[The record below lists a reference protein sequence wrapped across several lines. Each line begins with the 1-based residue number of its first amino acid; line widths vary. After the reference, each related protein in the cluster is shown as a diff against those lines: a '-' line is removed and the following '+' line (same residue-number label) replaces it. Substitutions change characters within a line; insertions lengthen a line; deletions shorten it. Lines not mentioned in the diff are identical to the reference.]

1 VSTPQDLTERFA
13 NRVRAG
19 GNAGDGT
26 GREQGAGGDVSAS
39 GSRVSWRRRLGW
51 VLPVVVLVVLAWL
64 PYVNVSVPGLFTG
77 LVNSPGTMQLL
88 ALCLTFGGIALSYD
102 VLFGR
107 TGLLSFGHAL
117 FVAAGSYTTA
127 LALGQLRV
135 SLPVAVLLALG
146 VGVVLPLLVGAVAL
160 RVSGI
165 AFAMVTLAFAQAGS
179 ILVLRNP
186 GGVTGGEEG
195 LPLLRERVPDL
206 LTGVV
211 NAPYRYWLALAYLAL
226 CWVVVAW
233 LVRSRAG
240 HAWAAVRENSERLE
254 VLGVSTYRAKLLA
267 FVVGCLLGT
276 LGGVVHRLVVG
287 GATPHLTTTEL
298 TLALLVMVV
307 LGGAGSRWGA
317 VIGGVL
323 YTYLDNRLLQLASS
337 DAVAGLPPVLRVP
350 ASEPLFVLGTLFVLV
365 VFFAPGGLAGIVA
378 RRDGGRR
385 DAPAVEGE
393 DET

>member
-1 VSTPQDLTERFA
+1 MNGRLQQLTRQTTRRPAEPTRPA
-13 NRVRAG
+13 RGRWVRA
-19 GNAGDGT
+19 A
-26 GREQGAGGDVSAS
+26 V
-39 GSRVSWRRRLGW
+39 
-51 VLPVVVLVVLAWL
+51 PFVVLLVLAWL
-64 PYVNVSVPGLFTG
+64 PYASVPAPGLFGG
-77 LVNSPGTMQLL
+77 LVNSPGSMQLL

-127 LALGQLRV
+127 LALGELRLN
-135 SLPVAVLLALG
+135 LPAAVGVAAVVGVLL
-146 VGVVLPLLVGAVAL
+146 PLVVGAVAL

-186 GGVTGGEEG
+186 GGLTGGEEG
-195 LPLLRERVPDL
+195 LPLLRDRVPDL

-211 NAPYRYWLALAYLAL
+211 NAPYRYWLALAYLVL

-254 VLGVSTYRAKLLA
+254 VLGVSTYAAKLLA

-276 LGGVVHRLVVG
+276 LGGVVHVLIVG
-287 GATPHLTTTEL
+287 GATPHITTPEL
-298 TLALLVMVV
+298 TLSLLVMVV

-317 VIGGVL
+317 VVGGVL

-337 DAVAGLPPVLRVP
+337 DAVAGLPAVVRVP
-350 ASEPLFVLGTLFVLV
+350 VSEPLFVLGALFVLV
-365 VFFAPGGLAGIVA
+365 VFFAPGGLAGLVA
-378 RRDGGRR
+378 RRRFR
-385 DAPAVEGE
+385 APAVAGE
-393 DET
+393 EDQ

>member
-1 VSTPQDLTERFA
+1 MNHPSSDVTD
-13 NRVRAG
+13 RVTDRVTAP
-19 GNAGDGT
+19 AAT
-26 GREQGAGGDVSAS
+26 AAS
-39 GSRVSWRRRLGW
+39 GSREQAGWRGRRG
-51 VLPVVVLVVLAWL
+51 VVVPLAVLAVLAGL
-64 PYVNVSVPGLFTG
+64 PYLTVPVPGLLNGF
-77 LVNSPGTMQLL
+77 VNSPGSMQLL

-127 LALGQLRV
+127 LALSELRV
-135 SLPVAVLLALG
+135 GLGTAVLIALA
-146 VGVVLPLLVGAVAL
+146 VGVVLPLVVGAVAL

-186 GGVTGGEEG
+186 GGLTGGEEG
-195 LPLLRERVPDL
+195 LPLLRDRVPDL

-240 HAWAAVRENSERLE
+240 HAWAAVRENEERLA
-254 VLGVSTYRAKLLA
+254 VLGVSTYRAKLSA
-267 FVVGCLLGT
+267 FVIGCLLGT
-276 LGGVVHRLVVG
+276 LGGVTHLLVVG
-287 GATPHLTTTEL
+287 GSTPHVTTTEL
-298 TLALLVMVV
+298 TLTLLVMVV

-317 VIGGVL
+317 VVGGVL

-337 DAVAGLPPVLRVP
+337 DAVDSLPTVLRVP
-350 ASEPLFVLGTLFVLV
+350 LSEPLFVLGTLFVLV
-365 VFFAPGGLAGIVA
+365 VFFAPGGLAGLF
-378 RRDGGRR
+378 RRTRR
-385 DAPAVEGE
+385 QAPAVEGE
-393 DET
+393 GSAGA

>member
-1 VSTPQDLTERFA
+1 MSPQELTDRFTER
-13 NRVRAG
+13 VTG
-19 GNAGDGT
+19 GDAGDGT
-26 GREQGAGGDVSAS
+26 RREPRAAGDVAAS
-39 GSRVSWRRRLGW
+39 RWWRRGLGW
-51 VLPVVVLVVLAWL
+51 VVPVAVLLVLAWL
-64 PYVNVSVPGLFTG
+64 PYVNASVPGLFTG
-77 LVNSPGTMQLL
+77 VVNSPGTMQLL
-88 ALCLTFGGIALSYD
+88 ALCLTFGGVALSYD

-135 SLPVAVLLALG
+135 GLPVAVLLAVA
-146 VGVVLPLLVGAVAL
+146 VGVVLPLVVGAVAL

-186 GGVTGGEEG
+186 GGMTGGEEG
-195 LPLLRERVPDL
+195 LPLLRDRVPDL

-276 LGGVVHRLVVG
+276 LGGVVHLLVVG
-287 GATPHLTTTEL
+287 GATPHITTTEF

-337 DAVAGLPPVLRVP
+337 DVVAGLPPVLRVP

-365 VFFAPGGLAGIVA
+365 VFFAPGGLAGLVA
-378 RRDGGRR
+378 RRGRGRR
-385 DAPAVEGE
+385 SAPAVEGE
-393 DET
+393 DEA

>member
-1 VSTPQDLTERFA
+1 MSTPQDLTERFA
-13 NRVRAG
+13 NRVRG
-19 GNAGDGT
+19 RGSAGDGT
-26 GREQGAGGDVSAS
+26 GGEPGTGGGVSTS
-39 GSRVSWRRRLGW
+39 GSRASWRRRLGW
-51 VLPVVVLVVLAWL
+51 VVPVVVLLVLAWL
-64 PYVNVSVPGLFTG
+64 PYVNVSVPGLFSG
-77 LVNSPGTMQLL
+77 VSNSPGTMQLL
-88 ALCLTFGGIALSYD
+88 ALSLTFGGIALSYD

-135 SLPVAVLLALG
+135 GLPVAVLLAVA
-146 VGVVLPLLVGAVAL
+146 VGVVLPLVVGAVAL

-186 GGVTGGEEG
+186 GGATGGEEG

-240 HAWAAVRENSERLE
+240 HAWAAVRENAERLA

-267 FVVGCLLGT
+267 FVVGSLLGT
-276 LGGVVHRLVVG
+276 LGGVVHLLVVG
-287 GATPHLTTTEL
+287 GATPFVTTTEF

-337 DAVAGLPPVLRVP
+337 DVVAGLPPVLRVP

-365 VFFAPGGLAGIVA
+365 VFFAPGGLAGRVA
-378 RRDGGRR
+378 RRGRGRR
-385 DAPAVEGE
+385 TAPAVEGE